1 MTSKNTMIIENA
13 IKYVHE
19 IFARDFS
26 GHDFYHTMR
35 VYKTAVQIAVRENA
49 DILTVQLA
57 ALLHDVD
64 DIKLSPT
71 TYSVKKNAVD
81 FMKQNKLSDEI
92 INSVCKII
100 EEVSFA
106 GTDSVVPSSIEGKCV
121 QDADRLDA
129 IGAVGIARALAYG
142 GNKGRKMYDPDIK
155 PMTNMNKEQYRQNDN
170 STTINHFYEKLLLLK
185 DMMNTETAKKVAERR
200 HAFMQTYLD
209 EFLAEWNNEKL

>member
-129 IGAVGIARALAYG
+129 IGAVGIARAFAYG

-185 DMMNTETAKKVAERR
+185 DMMNTETAKKIAERR